1 MGFCQWPKCL
11 SAKTPWA
18 KTATDGDDGDGADD
32 DEDANGDGG
41 DGADDDDDDDTNG
54 RNAFERKFDSDSA
67 VIRQ

>member
-1 MGFCQWPKCL
+1 M
-11 SAKTPWA
+11 PWA

-41 DGADDDDDDDTNG
+41 DGADDDDDTNG